1 MSFTAIKNEAVRW
14 RWIDD
19 FIMTLKSMS
28 VVLRRKQKIDL
39 ICHFK
44 KE

>member
-1 MSFTAIKNEAVRW
+1 MT
-14 RWIDD
+14 D

-28 VVLRRKQKIDL
+28 VLLRRKQKIDL

-44 KE
+44 KSNVEKKKQAEQ